1 MEHAENLQP
10 STVQTPKRLF
20 VALRFSAEEQV
31 ALARSCDA
39 VLKRLR
45 TGRPTTTTNIHL
57 TLAFLGMLGS
67 AGEEHAAEAVRA
79 AARACGPV
87 SLSLGDLGVF
97 GHRRGGIVWRGIS
110 RQEGLLTLQQAL
122 AGELE
127 ARDMPVDEK
136 PFVPHATLVRG
147 ARPALRPGADG
158 TPDLQL
164 ICDEVSRG
172 LPELETRHTE
182 VALMWSHHP
191 EGGLLTYTPILT
203 VPLSERHQKKIAK
216 KFSDEH
222 MKNNPDV

>member
-20 VALRFSAEEQV
+20 VALRFSAEEQE
-31 ALARSCDA
+31 ALARSRDA
-39 VLKRLR
+39 VLERLR
-45 TGRPTTTTNIHL
+45 AGHPTDTTNIHL
-57 TLAFLGMLGS
+57 TLAFLGMLDES
-67 AGEEHAAEAVRA
+67 CEKRAGEALRA
-79 AARACGPV
+79 AAGACGPV
-87 SLSLGDLGVF
+87 ALSLGGLGAF
-97 GHRRGGIVWRGIS
+97 EHRRGGIVWRGVTQ
-110 RQEGLLTLQQAL
+110 QEGLLTLQQAL

-127 ARDMPVDEK
+127 ARDLPVDEK

-203 VPLSERHQKKIAK
+203 VPLSERHQKRIAK

>member
-1 MEHAENLQP
+1 MGRVENNKL
-10 STVQTPKRLF
+10 TAGQTPKRLF

-127 ARDMPVDEK
+127 ARDLPVDEK
-136 PFVPHATLVRG
+136 PFVPHVTLVRG
-147 ARPALRPGADG
+147 ARPTDD
-158 TPDLQL
+158 TSDLQL
-164 ICDEVSRG
+164 VCKEVSRG
-172 LPELETRHTE
+172 LPSLETRHTE

-191 EGGLLTYTPILT
+191 EGGRLTYTPILT
-203 VPLSERHQKKIAK
+203 VPLYGEKSC
-216 KFSDEH
+216 
-222 MKNNPDV
+222 V

>member
-1 MEHAENLQP
+1 MGRVENNKL
-10 STVQTPKRLF
+10 TAGQTPKRLF

-45 TGRPTTTTNIHL
+45 TGRPTTTTNI
-57 TLAFLGMLGS
+57 
-67 AGEEHAAEAVRA
+67 A

-127 ARDMPVDEK
+127 ARDLPVDEK

-203 VPLSERHQKKIAK
+203 VPLSERHQKRIAK